1 MTAVNW
7 TTYSLAE
14 VAAALCGDSMIEP
27 ERWVK
32 RQIAS
37 GRFTARKVGRVW
49 RMTQADLD
57 HALAVLANRTTEP
70 AEPAD
75 PAEPVVEIRPSAGSM
90 RRRMA
95 IS

>member
-57 HALAVLANRTTEP
+57 HALAVLANRAPEHQTAP
-70 AEPAD
+70 AES
-75 PAEPVVEIRPSAGSM
+75 EPITDLRPSAGSM

-95 IS
+95 VS